1 MRAAV
6 DLKKSNTETYVFTEW
21 KGDKIKKSVTLLQ
34 HNLNK
39 LR

>member
-1 MRAAV
+1 MLAAV
-6 DLKKSNTETYVFTEW
+6 DLKKYNTETYVFTEW
-21 KGDKIKKSVTLLQ
+21 KGDKTKSVTLLQ